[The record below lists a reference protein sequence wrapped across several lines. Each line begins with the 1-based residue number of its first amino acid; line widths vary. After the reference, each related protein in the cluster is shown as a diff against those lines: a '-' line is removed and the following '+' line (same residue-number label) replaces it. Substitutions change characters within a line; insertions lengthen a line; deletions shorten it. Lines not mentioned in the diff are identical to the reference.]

1 MESRDQDR
9 RILPISIVKVLVED
23 GTDVIAS
30 TVQTADTIVNAEKDR
45 RPSLRVVEPAR
56 IMWEMSDP
64 VIFLAIVAR

>member
-56 IMWEMSDP
+56 IMWEM
-64 VIFLAIVAR
+64 

>member
-45 RPSLRVVEPAR
+45 RPSLRVVEPAAR
-56 IMWEMSDP
+56 IM
-64 VIFLAIVAR
+64 